1 MRVIFSPEAR
11 AEFDEAVQ
19 YYDQQRRG
27 LGDELRGEIRGVLP
41 RLQRSPLTF
50 PVERGDIRRLMLT
63 RFPYKLLYSVES
75 DHVYVIALA
84 HRRRSPGYWTNRLE
98 SLKGSSSGS

>member
-11 AEFDEAVQ
+11 TEFNEAVQ
-19 YYDQQRRG
+19 YYDQQRQG
-27 LGDELRGEIRGVLP
+27 LGDELRAEIRGFLP

-50 PVERGDIRRLMLT
+50 PVERGDIRRLILA

-84 HRRRSPGYWTNRLE
+84 HRRRAPGYWVDRTD
-98 SLKGSSSGS
+98 

>member
-11 AEFDEAVQ
+11 AEFDAAVE
-19 YYDQQRRG
+19 YYDQQRHG
-27 LGDELRGEIRGVLP
+27 LGDELRAEVREFLP

-50 PVERGDIRRLMLT
+50 PVERGDVRRLILA

-75 DHVYVIALA
+75 DHVYVIAIA
-84 HRRRSPGYWTNRLE
+84 HRRRAPGYWVERAE
-98 SLKGSSSGS
+98 

>member
-11 AEFDEAVQ
+11 TEFNEAVQ
-19 YYDQQRRG
+19 YYDQQRQG
-27 LGDELRGEIRGVLP
+27 LGDELRAEIREFLP
-41 RLQRSPLTF
+41 RLQRAPLTF
-50 PVERGDIRRLMLT
+50 PVERGDIRRLILA

-84 HRRRSPGYWTNRLE
+84 HRRRTPGYRVDRTE
-98 SLKGSSSGS
+98 

>member
-11 AEFDEAVQ
+11 AEFDEAVE
-19 YYDQQRRG
+19 YYDQQRQG
-27 LGDELRGEIRGVLP
+27 LGGELRAEVREFLP

-50 PVERGDIRRLMLT
+50 PVERGEVRRLILA

-84 HRRRSPGYWTNRLE
+84 HRRRAPAYWVDRTE
-98 SLKGSSSGS
+98 

>member
-19 YYDQQRRG
+19 YYDQQRHG
-27 LGDELRGEIRGVLP
+27 LGDDLRAEIREFLP

-50 PVERGDIRRLMLT
+50 PVERGDIRRLILA

-75 DHVYVIALA
+75 DHVYVIAVA
-84 HRRRSPGYWTNRLE
+84 HRRRAPGYSVGRTE
-98 SLKGSSSGS
+98 